1 MNIEQTKIGETRV
14 IAPEGSLDAR
24 TEKEFQKSV
33 LENIERGEKS
43 ILLDFSKI
51 TYASSAGLRAILII
65 AKKQKESGGKLAVCG
80 LHDSVAEIFSVSGFD
95 TIVDVYP
102 DLGAGLEGLN

>member
-14 IAPEGSLDAR
+14 FTPEGNLDAQ
-24 TEKEFQKSV
+24 TEKAFRDSV
-33 LENIERGEKS
+33 LENIDSGEKS

-51 TYASSAGLRAILII
+51 SYASSAGLRAILII

-95 TIVDVYP
+95 TIVDIYS
-102 DLGAGLEGLN
+102 DLSAGLEGLG